1 MGIRERYIK
10 FRKEIPENVAIVL
23 AAKTRTEQ
31 EISEAIAA
39 GATDVG
45 ENYVQETQAV
55 LEELGAGVKK
65 VRWHLIGPLQKNKI
79 NQALPIFDV
88 IQTVGDYKI
97 AEHIDKR
104 AEKSGKK
111 IIPIYIEI
119 NIAEEKSKYGM
130 VPEYK
135 TIFKLI
141 KKISSNLSHIR
152 IEGLMTMGP
161 EVEDKQS
168 LRPYF
173 RKAKKIFESLKTA
186 KLPNVEMKVLS
197 MGMSDSYQIAIEEG
211 SNMIRIG
218 TAIFGKREKYIF

>member
-1 MGIRERYIK
+1 
-10 FRKEIPENVAIVL
+10 
-23 AAKTRTEQ
+23 
-31 EISEAIAA
+31 
-39 GATDVG
+39 
-45 ENYVQETQAV
+45 
-55 LEELGAGVKK
+55 
-65 VRWHLIGPLQKNKI
+65 
-79 NQALPIFDV
+79 
-88 IQTVGDYKI
+88 
-97 AEHIDKR
+97 
-104 AEKSGKK
+104 EKAGKK

-130 VPEYK
+130 VPDYK
-135 TIFKLI
+135 AIFKLI
-141 KKISSNLSHIR
+141 EKISSNLSHIR

-211 SNMIRIG
+211 SNMVRIG